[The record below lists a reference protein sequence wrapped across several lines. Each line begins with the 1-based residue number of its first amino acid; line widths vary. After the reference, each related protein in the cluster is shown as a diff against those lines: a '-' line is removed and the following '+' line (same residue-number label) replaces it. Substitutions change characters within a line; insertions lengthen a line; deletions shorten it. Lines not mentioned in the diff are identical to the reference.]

1 MTSAHPAGTDTVEP
15 SAQDGSRAMRI
26 ASRLI
31 GVLPTKR
38 NLSGTDWV
46 DARYPGRTYPSVA
59 AIPWTFRQT
68 HTIQE
73 KRIDGVRTITVR
85 PLLGTTRSHIIYTH
99 GGIYIN
105 ELGRPHWWIIA
116 ELTRRTGAAVT
127 VPLYRLAPESTYR
140 EAFPYLV
147 SVYREVLS
155 TAEPEDVTLMGDS
168 AGGALAIA
176 QSWAFRDAG
185 LPAPGR
191 VVAFSPWLDVT
202 ATNPEIPKYDAVDP
216 MLSVPGGVRAGLW
229 WSDGDDPRTPLV
241 SPACAPEDLLAAVPV
256 TRIYQGTRDVCMADA
271 VVFRDRAVAAG
282 ADVTLKVYPGGF
294 HVFPAFRRLP
304 ESREVYADI
313 EAFLGRP
320 ALP

>member
-1 MTSAHPAGTDTVEP
+1 MTSGPAAEPEEAPP
-15 SAQDGSRAMRI
+15 SAADGSLPMRI

-31 GVLPTKR
+31 SLLPTKR
-38 NLSGTDWV
+38 NLNGTDWV
-46 DARYPGRTYPSVA
+46 NAKYPGRTYPTMA
-59 AIPWTFRQT
+59 AIPWTFKQT

-73 KRIDGVRTITVR
+73 KLIDGVRTITVR
-85 PLLGTTRSHIIYTH
+85 PLLGSTRSHIIYTH

-105 ELGRPHWWIIA
+105 ELARPHWWIIA
-116 ELTRRTGAAVT
+116 ELTKRTGAAVT

-147 SVYREVLS
+147 SVYRDVLR
-155 TAEPEDVTLMGDS
+155 TANPGDVTLMGDS

-176 QSWAFRDAG
+176 QPWAFRNAD

-202 ATNPEIPKYDAVDP
+202 ATNPEIPLYDAVDP
-216 MLSVPGGVRAGLW
+216 MLSVAGGVQAGLW
-229 WSDGDDPRTPLV
+229 WAGGDDPRNPLV
-241 SPACAPEDLLAAVPV
+241 SPACAPEDLLSTVPV

-271 VVFRDRAVAAG
+271 KVFRDRAVAAG
-282 ADVTLKVYPGGF
+282 APVTMKVYPGGF
-294 HVFPAFRRLP
+294 HVFPAFPRLP
-304 ESREVYADI
+304 ESRAVFTDI
-313 EAFLGRP
+313 EKFLGRP

>member
-1 MTSAHPAGTDTVEP
+1 MTSGHAAGTEVVEP
-15 SAQDGSRAMRI
+15 SAQDGSRAMRL

-31 GVLPTKR
+31 GLLPTKR

-46 DARYPGRTYPSVA
+46 NAKYPDRTYPSVA
-59 AIPWTFRQT
+59 AIPWTFKQT
-68 HTIQE
+68 HTIQG
-73 KRIDGVRTITVR
+73 KRIDGVRTVTVR
-85 PLLGTTRSHIIYTH
+85 PLLGATRSHIIYTH

-116 ELTRRTGAAVT
+116 ELTKRTGAAVT

-140 EAFPYLV
+140 QAFPYLV
-147 SVYREVLS
+147 SVYRDVLR
-155 TAEPEDVTLMGDS
+155 TAEPEDVTMMGDS

-176 QSWAFRDAG
+176 QPWAFRDAG

-191 VVAFSPWLDVT
+191 VIAFSPWLDVT

-216 MLSVPGGVRAGLW
+216 MLSVPGGVQAGLW
-229 WSDGDDPRTPLV
+229 WSGGDDPRTPLV
-241 SPACAPEDLLAAVPV
+241 SPACAPGDMLATVPV

-271 VVFRDRAVAAG
+271 TVFRDRAVAAG
-282 ADVTLKVYPGGF
+282 ADVTLRVYPGGF
-294 HVFPAFRRLP
+294 HVFPAFPRLP

-313 EAFLGRP
+313 AAFLGRP

>member
-1 MTSAHPAGTDTVEP
+1 MTGRYAAATGPVAP
-15 SAQDGSRAMRI
+15 STKDGSRPMR
-26 ASRLI
+26 AACRLI
-31 GVLPTKR
+31 GLLPTKR
-38 NLSGTDWV
+38 NLTGTDWINSK
-46 DARYPGRTYPSVA
+46 YPHRTYPSMA
-59 AIPWTFRQT
+59 AIPWTVRQT

-73 KRIDGVRTITVR
+73 KRIDGLRTITVR
-85 PLLGTTRSHIIYTH
+85 PLRGATRSHIIYTH
-99 GGIYIN
+99 GGIYLN

-147 SVYREVLS
+147 SVYRSVLG
-155 TAEPEDVTLMGDS
+155 TAEPADVTLMGDS
-168 AGGALAIA
+168 AGGGLAIA
-176 QSWAFRDAG
+176 QPWAFREAG

-202 ATNPEIPKYDAVDP
+202 AANPSIPEYDAVDP
-216 MLSVPGGVRAGLW
+216 MLSVAGGVQAGLW
-229 WSDGDDPRTPLV
+229 WAGGDDPRTPLV
-241 SPACAPEDLLAAVPV
+241 SPACAPDDMLATVPV

-271 VVFRDRAVAAG
+271 VVFRQRAVAAG

-294 HVFPAFRRLP
+294 HVFPAFPRLP

-313 EAFLGRP
+313 AVFLGRP
-320 ALP
+320 SLP